1 MSIFRDFFVKEKPVF
16 TGITRG
22 IGGFGFGASAGG
34 GGAGEPFSASGGTV
48 TTPGN
53 GYTYHTYSSTG
64 PDTFVVNSGSNDIEL
79 LVVAGGGGAGDY
91 RCSGA
96 GAGGLIYYGPQPTT
110 STAGASFPVTTGT
123 YNIQVGAGGPG
134 GPSNTSTDGTPSY
147 FGPVVATGGGAARLG
162 PAGNPGGS
170 GGGWGVDSAP
180 QPYTTAGSGVPGQGF
195 PGGGTG
201 SVGGGGNTGGGGGAG
216 ERGGDGSGS
225 TGGDGGDGLQFPA
238 FTGPL
243 IGLPALNPLNGYFAG
258 GGAGAA
264 GPSNFGFVGGTGGA
278 GGGGTGNQ
286 AGVTNS
292 GGGAA
297 SGYPQT
303 ATTPRAG
310 GPGIVVVRYLT

>member
-1 MSIFRDFFVKEKPVF
+1 MAPIF
-16 TGITRG
+16 TGRA
-22 IGGFGFGASAGG
+22 FGFGRGPGG
-34 GGAGEPFSASGGTV
+34 VNLPFSATGGTV

-53 GYTYHTYSSTG
+53 GYTYHTFSSTG
-64 PDTFVVNSGSNDIEL
+64 TDTFVVNGGSKNIEL

-110 STAGASFPVTTGT
+110 STAGASLPVVPGT
-123 YNIQVGAGGPG
+123 YNVQVGAGGTG
-134 GPSNTSTDGTPSY
+134 GNSNTSVEGTPSY
-147 FGPVVATGGGAARLG
+147 FGPAVVATGGGAGRQG
-162 PAGNPGGS
+162 PAGTPGGS
-170 GGGWGVDSAP
+170 GGGWGVTNEGS
-180 QPYTTAGSGVPGQGF
+180 PYTTAGQGIPGQGF
-195 PGGGTG
+195 PGGGNPY
-201 SVGGGGNTGGGGGAG
+201 SGGGGSTGGGGGAG
-216 ERGGDGSGS
+216 ARGGDSSGQ
-225 TGGDGGDGLQFPA
+225 TGGDGGSGLQFPA

-243 IGLPALNPLNGYFAG
+243 IGLPALAPLSGYFAG

-264 GPSNFGFVGGTGGA
+264 GPSNFGFFGGTGGA

-303 ATTPRAG
+303 ATTPVPG
-310 GPGIVVVRYLT
+310 GPGIVVVRYLA